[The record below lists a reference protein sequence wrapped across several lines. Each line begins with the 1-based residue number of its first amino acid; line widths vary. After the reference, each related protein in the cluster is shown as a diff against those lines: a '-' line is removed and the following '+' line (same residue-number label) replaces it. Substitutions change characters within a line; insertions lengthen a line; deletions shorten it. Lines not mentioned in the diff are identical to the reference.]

1 MEKVEQLFEE
11 LTKNN
16 PLELLS
22 QFIAPHLIGE
32 EWKDIRKAILLMMA
46 TQNDG
51 QQRMRLHTLL
61 WGKAGTGK
69 SVVGETPII
78 YRIGDNI
85 KISPIKDLIKY
96 KDVEFEVL
104 SVNPE
109 TLEVEWKKVN
119 GILRHKDD
127 RKLLKITTI
136 GNQIIT
142 ATKDHSFLKYDYNKN
157 RLVPIRGDELHKG
170 DLIPII
176 SFMPTKTKIYE
187 YRNFDLD
194 LDFGFFIGLWLAD
207 GDLNISTNIPTVRI
221 TNKNKKL
228 LERIKEKLGGCI
240 VYDNK
245 RDIYIYHNNQQK
257 IVEFIKLFLDL
268 NIFKSLR
275 GKGRGC
281 RAKRMPY
288 FCYNANDDFI
298 RGILRG
304 FFSGDGET
312 DENIGVTTVNKIL
325 AQGISLLLFR
335 LGIGNMIIEKTKKYK
350 NKSFIVYYIRI
361 PIYFLKDFYEKIG
374 FVGKKQMQLEKR
386 LKLKKFDFTVKV
398 PISQKVF
405 KELIRGKN
413 MYERYTYKRVYTNGV
428 RSRVNRGYIS
438 KIVAERFNKYLKSPI
453 LDKLL
458 KSKIYFVPI
467 KKIEEIEYRDYV
479 YDLSVE
485 DNENFV
491 LANGIVTHNTEM
503 LLALQEIFGGII
515 VNAEHTSKVGL
526 VGDARGGM
534 TAGLLADYDGNLVLL
549 DELDKMGGRDQA
561 GLLQAMEEGYYTI
574 VKGKHRE
581 RFKAEVRVVATA
593 NNINKITK
601 PLLDRFDFIFEVKT
615 MPREERAKGVE
626 TIVENFFGN
635 GEKKGHKVLRA
646 YLNWIRDFEPMIEE
660 GDTPIV
666 VEMLRKYIL
675 LTKTAIDDVSYR
687 NLELSIL
694 RIAYAMAK
702 LEKSNIKPRHIEE
715 AIIFKDRMLKKLVGV
730 VDGRY

>member
-61 WGKAGTGK
+61 WGKSGTGK
-69 SVVGETPII
+69 T
-78 YRIGDNI
+78 
-85 KISPIKDLIKY
+85 
-96 KDVEFEVL
+96 
-104 SVNPE
+104 
-109 TLEVEWKKVN
+109 
-119 GILRHKDD
+119 
-127 RKLLKITTI
+127 
-136 GNQIIT
+136 
-142 ATKDHSFLKYDYNKN
+142 
-157 RLVPIRGDELHKG
+157 EL
-170 DLIPII
+170 
-176 SFMPTKTKIYE
+176 
-187 YRNFDLD
+187 
-194 LDFGFFIGLWLAD
+194 
-207 GDLNISTNIPTVRI
+207 
-221 TNKNKKL
+221 
-228 LERIKEKLGGCI
+228 
-240 VYDNK
+240 
-245 RDIYIYHNNQQK
+245 
-257 IVEFIKLFLDL
+257 
-268 NIFKSLR
+268 
-275 GKGRGC
+275 
-281 RAKRMPY
+281 
-288 FCYNANDDFI
+288 
-298 RGILRG
+298 
-304 FFSGDGET
+304 
-312 DENIGVTTVNKIL
+312 
-325 AQGISLLLFR
+325 
-335 LGIGNMIIEKTKKYK
+335 
-350 NKSFIVYYIRI
+350 
-361 PIYFLKDFYEKIG
+361 
-374 FVGKKQMQLEKR
+374 
-386 LKLKKFDFTVKV
+386 
-398 PISQKVF
+398 
-405 KELIRGKN
+405 
-413 MYERYTYKRVYTNGV
+413 
-428 RSRVNRGYIS
+428 
-438 KIVAERFNKYLKSPI
+438 
-453 LDKLL
+453 
-458 KSKIYFVPI
+458 
-467 KKIEEIEYRDYV
+467 
-479 YDLSVE
+479 
-485 DNENFV
+485 
-491 LANGIVTHNTEM
+491 

-635 GEKKGHKVLRA
+635 GEKKGIKVLRA
-646 YLNWIRDFEPMIEE
+646 YLDWIRDFEPMIEE
-660 GDTPIV
+660 GDIPVV
-666 VEMLRKYIL
+666 VEMLKKYIL
-675 LTKTAIDDVSYR
+675 LTKTAIDEVSYR

-715 AIIFKDRMLKKLVGV
+715 AIVFKDRMLKRLVGV

>member
-69 SVVGETPII
+69 T
-78 YRIGDNI
+78 
-85 KISPIKDLIKY
+85 
-96 KDVEFEVL
+96 
-104 SVNPE
+104 
-109 TLEVEWKKVN
+109 
-119 GILRHKDD
+119 
-127 RKLLKITTI
+127 
-136 GNQIIT
+136 
-142 ATKDHSFLKYDYNKN
+142 
-157 RLVPIRGDELHKG
+157 
-170 DLIPII
+170 
-176 SFMPTKTKIYE
+176 
-187 YRNFDLD
+187 
-194 LDFGFFIGLWLAD
+194 GL
-207 GDLNISTNIPTVRI
+207 
-221 TNKNKKL
+221 
-228 LERIKEKLGGCI
+228 
-240 VYDNK
+240 
-245 RDIYIYHNNQQK
+245 
-257 IVEFIKLFLDL
+257 
-268 NIFKSLR
+268 
-275 GKGRGC
+275 
-281 RAKRMPY
+281 
-288 FCYNANDDFI
+288 
-298 RGILRG
+298 
-304 FFSGDGET
+304 
-312 DENIGVTTVNKIL
+312 
-325 AQGISLLLFR
+325 
-335 LGIGNMIIEKTKKYK
+335 
-350 NKSFIVYYIRI
+350 
-361 PIYFLKDFYEKIG
+361 
-374 FVGKKQMQLEKR
+374 
-386 LKLKKFDFTVKV
+386 
-398 PISQKVF
+398 
-405 KELIRGKN
+405 
-413 MYERYTYKRVYTNGV
+413 
-428 RSRVNRGYIS
+428 
-438 KIVAERFNKYLKSPI
+438 
-453 LDKLL
+453 
-458 KSKIYFVPI
+458 
-467 KKIEEIEYRDYV
+467 
-479 YDLSVE
+479 
-485 DNENFV
+485 
-491 LANGIVTHNTEM
+491 

-635 GEKKGHKVLRA
+635 GEKKGIKVLRA
-646 YLNWIRDFEPMIEE
+646 YLDWIRDFEPMIEE
-660 GDTPIV
+660 RDTPIV
-666 VEMLRKYIL
+666 VEMLKKYIL
-675 LTKTAIDDVSYR
+675 LTKTAIDEVSYR

-715 AIIFKDRMLKKLVGV
+715 AIVFKDRMLKRLVGV